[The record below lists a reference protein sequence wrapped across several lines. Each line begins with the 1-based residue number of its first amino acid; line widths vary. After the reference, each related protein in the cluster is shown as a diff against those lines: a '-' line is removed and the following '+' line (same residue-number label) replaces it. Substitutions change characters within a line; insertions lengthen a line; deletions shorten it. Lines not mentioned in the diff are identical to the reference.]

1 MKLKEFSL
9 PLVLLILAALL
20 AGTSIY
26 LNTRK
31 PKLPNESKSQLTSP
45 TRSTNETQFNN
56 SKVPLNDKIRTFL
69 NKSLRVKKDAAG
81 PVESPLVTQE
91 RLYTED
97 EINRMSAENFKSLLV
112 EVELRMPKITD
123 IKKLPAEAL
132 HRTPEPILEA
142 GKDLGLIKEIIT
154 RHEGYTQLAI
164 GFYDNC
170 AKSDERPTP
179 VRALCLTNLALQKK
193 KRAEKINLRDYPN
206 QVIDLAKMITDL

>member
-9 PLVLLILAALL
+9 PLVLLILAAIL

-31 PKLPNESKSQLTSP
+31 PKISNESKSQLTTP
-45 TRSTNETQFNN
+45 
-56 SKVPLNDKIRTFL
+56 SKAPLNDKIRTFL
-69 NKSLRVKKDAAG
+69 NKSLRTKKELG
-81 PVESPLVTQE
+81 PVNEAPIVTQE
-91 RLYTED
+91 RLYTEE
-97 EINRMSAENFKSLLV
+97 EINRMSAESFKSLLA
-112 EVELRMPKITD
+112 EVELRMPKLAD

-142 GKDLGLIKEIIT
+142 GKDMGLIKEIIT
-154 RHEGYTQLAI
+154 RHEAYAPLAI

-170 AKSDERPTP
+170 AKSEERPTP